1 MALTNYL
8 VQLPIYNEVIVE
20 IDVEKE
26 LNERVRVGDSNDDGE
41 NVREFDNTRR
51 EVEFYRSRVLLRN
64 DRI

>member
-20 IDVEKE
+20 IDAEKE